1 MVFVVTGGS
10 GSGKSEYAENLA
22 MTLGEKRVYIATMQ
36 VFGEE
41 GRQRVARHRK
51 MREGKRFVTVECP
64 VNLERLVND
73 VQCPEN
79 LGRLADDGK
88 CRGLPD
94 GSVVLLEC
102 MSNLTANEMFS
113 ADRIGQQETVGT
125 EDIAMQVKRRV
136 LDGVEALRRHC
147 AHLVIVTN
155 EVFSDGNVYDPETME
170 YIRCL
175 GMVNVELAG
184 MADQVTEV
192 VCGIPVPVKG

>member
-1 MVFVVTGGS
+1 MILVVTGGS

-36 VFGEE
+36 VYGEE

-64 VNLERLVND
+64 VDLGRLMND
-73 VQCPEN
+73 GQCPED
-79 LGRLADDGK
+79 LGALADERQ
-88 CRGLPD
+88 CRGLLD

-102 MSNLTANEMFS
+102 MSNLAANEMFS
-113 ADRIGQQETVGT
+113 VGGDAEAVKHRILASVNMLHQ
-125 EDIAMQVKRRV
+125 
-136 LDGVEALRRHC
+136 HC

-155 EVFSDGNVYDPETME
+155 EVFSDGIIYDPETME
-170 YIRCL
+170 YVRCL
-175 GMVNVELAG
+175 GMINAALAG

-192 VCGIPVPVKG
+192 VCGIPVPMKG